1 MPINDKLFT
10 DEEFPVLY
18 VEKAF
23 SAHYPANTLIRWAVL
38 EKTCN
43 EENNIL
49 YRAYSPVTF
58 IKFAFKRIVAKAIG
72 L

>member
-49 YRAYSPVTF
+49 YTAQ
-58 IKFAFKRIVAKAIG
+58 
-72 L
+72 